1 MFDGLGSLIKLR
13 QNADSVTDGHID
25 DQAKSFPVLE
35 SPNLF
40 PFCAFT
46 TIFFFL
52 RGQYLDLECA
62 SKYLTTQIC
71 ARHEKE
77 QGIFSRH
84 YPDLLRADSS
94 LGDPRLGRLWASGR
108 CLLPVLKEGMEYRV
122 KLTD

>member
-46 TIFFFL
+46 TIFFFFEGTIF
-52 RGQYLDLECA
+52 RPRMCQQIFNYSDLCKA
-62 SKYLTTQIC
+62 
-71 ARHEKE
+71 
-77 QGIFSRH
+77 
-84 YPDLLRADSS
+84 
-94 LGDPRLGRLWASGR
+94 
-108 CLLPVLKEGMEYRV
+108 
-122 KLTD
+122 